1 MSALISQLFCFHL
14 HRFVN
19 SFASFYYMAFIL
31 RFTSTGCDETYGD
44 DETQACLFELKIN
57 LIIILGERLVIGQIT
72 EVGTNSNPPAASYS
86 TTRSHLLKH
95 RS

>member
-1 MSALISQLFCFHL
+1 
-14 HRFVN
+14 
-19 SFASFYYMAFIL
+19 MAFIL

-72 EVGTNSNPPAASYS
+72 EVEPTATLLRPATQLCAHIYLNTGLDSILPA
-86 TTRSHLLKH
+86 R
-95 RS
+95 